1 LINVGCAVRT
11 LGVKACT
18 ARPTLIRYSRSN
30 HQQMKMEKF
39 IWPIRVYYED
49 TDAGG
54 VVFYANYLKFFER
67 ARTEMLR
74 GMGYEQDEL
83 IANESII
90 FVVRSVQ
97 VDYLSPARFNELLQV
112 SAEVTLAKKASLNF
126 EQLITR
132 GDDVLCT
139 SIIRIA
145 CLDADT
151 MRPKAIPENLLEL
164 LKNEH

>member
-1 LINVGCAVRT
+1 
-11 LGVKACT
+11 
-18 ARPTLIRYSRSN
+18 
-30 HQQMKMEKF
+30 MKSKKF
-39 IWPIRVYYED
+39 IWPVRVYYED

-74 GMGYEQDEL
+74 AMGFEQDEL
-83 IANESII
+83 TVNEGII

-97 VDYLSPARFNELLQV
+97 VDYLSPARFNELLEV
-112 SAEVTLAKKASLNF
+112 SAEVTLAKKVSLVF

-132 GDDVLCT
+132 GDDVLCK
-139 SIIRIA
+139 SLIRIA
-145 CLDADT
+145 CLDALT
-151 MRPKAIPENLLEL
+151 MHPKAIPENLLEL

>member
-1 LINVGCAVRT
+1 
-11 LGVKACT
+11 
-18 ARPTLIRYSRSN
+18 
-30 HQQMKMEKF
+30 MKIKKF

-74 GMGYEQDEL
+74 AMGYEQDEL
-83 IANESII
+83 IVTDGII

-112 SAEVTLAKKASLNF
+112 SAEVTLAKKASLTF

-132 GDDVLCT
+132 GDDILCK

-145 CLDADT
+145 CLDT
-151 MRPKAIPENLLEL
+151 KSMRPKAIPENLLEL
-164 LKNEH
+164 LKNEY

>member
-1 LINVGCAVRT
+1 MVHSAHLNLT
-11 LGVKACT
+11 QS
-18 ARPTLIRYSRSN
+18 SRLN
-30 HQQMKMEKF
+30 LQTMKIKQF

-54 VVFYANYLKFFER
+54 VVFHANYINYFVR

-74 GMGYEQDEL
+74 AMGCEQDEL
-83 IANESII
+83 TANEGII

-112 SAEVTLAKKASLNF
+112 SAEVTLAKKVSLTF
-126 EQLITR
+126 EQQITR
-132 GDDVLCT
+132 GDVVLCT

-145 CLDADT
+145 CLDALT